1 MTTVLPDTT
10 VRPGALGPD
19 LASEVGAP
27 NADTGSGG
35 RNWGATLTAL
45 AKPCAYFA
53 VSRIAVLFAALAS
66 KWLVPRLHP
75 LNLLGTAW
83 DGAWYTKIA
92 QHGYPDR
99 IYNEGHGSSWGFF
112 PGFPL
117 AIRATAEVTG
127 LSYAHAGV
135 VIGTIFGLTSVI
147 AIWLAVRQV
156 FGSVI
161 ADRSILLYVFF
172 PAAYVLSMAYSEG
185 LFLTAAAAC
194 LFALSRRYWITASLF
209 AVAASLTRNTGLVL
223 VVCVAVTAIPVIVRE
238 RRIRPLVAL
247 VISPLGF
254 IGWMAYSWHKTGTPF
269 AFMKAER
276 FWGNTHFNWFLAP
289 LGALARLVTHIHDF
303 SMGQDVVAAGGLIFA
318 YLGLA
323 ILWRTRHEGIAV
335 PLAWWVFAVG
345 SVLAMAI
352 PDFEQSL
359 LRYSM
364 AAFPLFAAYAWKI
377 RPTWEGA
384 IAGTLGL
391 MQGALALVIFVEV
404 LHPLTSPL
412 WP

>member
-1 MTTVLPDTT
+1 M
-10 VRPGALGPD
+10 
-19 LASEVGAP
+19 
-27 NADTGSGG
+27 
-35 RNWGATLTAL
+35 
-45 AKPCAYFA
+45 
-53 VSRIAVLFAALAS
+53 VSRVAVLFAALAS

-75 LNLLGTAW
+75 FNLLGTGW

-99 IYNEGHGSSWGFF
+99 IYNQGHGSSWGFF
-112 PGFPL
+112 PGFPM

-127 LSYAHAGV
+127 VSYAHAGV
-135 VIGTIFGLTSVI
+135 LIATIFGLTSVI

-223 VVCVAVTAIPVIVRE
+223 IVCVAVTAIPVIIKE
-238 RRIRPLVAL
+238 RRLRPLVAL

-254 IGWMAYSWHKTGTPF
+254 IGWMAYSWHMTGTPF

-289 LGALARLVTHIHDF
+289 LGALARLVTNIHDF
-303 SMGQDVVAAGGLIFA
+303 SVGQDVLAAGGLVFA

-345 SVLAMAI
+345 SVMAIAI

-391 MQGALALVIFVEV
+391 MQGR
-404 LHPLTSPL
+404 
-412 WP
+412 WPWSSSLRSSIH